1 MGQQNLL
8 NCSYQPYYTINKS
21 YNLSRFQK
29 PDRKTMQKTIFT
41 CMTAHQANI
50 QEAKQQGALYKIIA
64 RNKNEGKVSLSSLR
78 TSIYMGKKKHPIKFI
93 VLQSLNLIANIKN

>member
-1 MGQQNLL
+1 
-8 NCSYQPYYTINKS
+8 
-21 YNLSRFQK
+21 
-29 PDRKTMQKTIFT
+29 MQKTIFT

-78 TSIYMGKKKHPIKFI
+78 TSIYMGKKKTPNQVYSFTELEFDSKHKKLKEYPDELMQKTQFKSQVGISKFR
-93 VLQSLNLIANIKN
+93 K